1 MPLKL
6 IGCVSPTNYSALP
19 LRRCSCDVLPG
30 VAFGKGA
37 FGVFSTVPVRISC
50 GVDAFEAYPRSWF
63 RTCNHRRGKK
73 QQQQQQHVGEFS
85 LITWRTDEWLI
96 YLPPTG

>member
-1 MPLKL
+1 MMPLKL
-6 IGCVSPTNYSALP
+6 IGCVLPTNFGAPL

-37 FGVFSTVPVRISC
+37 FGIFSTVPVRISRR
-50 GVDAFEAYPRSWF
+50 VDALKANPRSRF
-63 RTCNHRRGKK
+63 GAYNHRGRNNKDTRVLSNSG
-73 QQQQQQHVGEFS
+73 G
-85 LITWRTDEWLI
+85 TDERLI

>member
-6 IGCVSPTNYSALP
+6 IGGTLPTNFAAPLP
-19 LRRCSCDVLPG
+19 PPRSVLPG

-37 FGVFSTVPVRISC
+37 FAVFSTVPIRISC
-50 GVDAFEAYPRSWF
+50 GVDAFKAYPRGRF
-63 RTCNHRRGKK
+63 RTYTQAQKISIFEAHFLLFISILND
-73 QQQQQQHVGEFS
+73 VVTGE
-85 LITWRTDEWLI
+85 RLI